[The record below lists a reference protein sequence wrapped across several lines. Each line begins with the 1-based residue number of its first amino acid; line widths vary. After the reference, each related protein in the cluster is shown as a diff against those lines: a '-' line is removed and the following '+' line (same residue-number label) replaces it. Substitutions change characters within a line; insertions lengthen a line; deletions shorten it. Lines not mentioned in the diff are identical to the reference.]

1 MYRQKGSIG
10 ARIGALFLD
19 GLIISVIL
27 AVALVISSGLYF
39 ILSLIGTVLYYGFC
53 EGSSL
58 HASLGKRM
66 CGLIVVDKAG
76 MPFGYSTSFLRALCR
91 LLSGVC
97 LGVGFLMGLF
107 DPNGAALHDR
117 IAGTF
122 VASRAAAQPAPMPQ
136 PAAAPVQPQIEKGVS
151 SMNPQIIGISGQFAG
166 RAFPVSSQGTMMGR
180 DPASCDFVFPDGAQ
194 GISRNHCKIQFNPQT
209 QMFILYDL
217 GSSYGTFQGNGM
229 RIPQGQPAALRVGD
243 EFFLGSR
250 ANVFRVSL

>member
-1 MYRQKGSIG
+1 MYRQKGSMG

-19 GLIISVIL
+19 GLIISMIL
-27 AVALVISSGLYF
+27 GVAYIISPGLYM
-39 ILSLIGTVLYYGFC
+39 ILCLIGTVLYYGFC

-58 HASLGKRM
+58 HASFGKRI
-66 CGLIVVDKAG
+66 CGLIVVDQNG
-76 MPFGYSTSFLRALCR
+76 VPFGYGTAFLRALCR
-91 LLSGVC
+91 LLSGAC

-122 VASRAAAQPAPMPQ
+122 VASRMAVQPLGTPAPPPPQ
-136 PAAAPVQPQIEKGVS
+136 QEKGNI

-166 RAFPVSSQGTMMGR
+166 RAFPISPQGTMMGR
-180 DPASCDFVFPDGAQ
+180 EPASCDFVFPDGAP

-217 GSSYGTFQGNGM
+217 GSSYGTFWGNGI
-229 RIPQGQPAALRVGD
+229 RVPQGQPAALRVGD
-243 EFFLGSR
+243 EFYLGSR
-250 ANVFRVSL
+250 ANVFRVSV